1 MLSLWIGV
9 IFLYGYTVARGLL
22 SPLSTI
28 PGPWYTRF
36 TSLWIKYQEFTANR
50 RESVHR
56 LHKIYG
62 PVVRLSPNEVSFT
75 SLDAIKEIYASGGSG
90 YDKTEYYDLFRQF
103 KIKTMFS
110 TLLKDEHSKRKR
122 IFADRYAMTNIMKEK
137 PMAVIHERAMAFIS
151 KCVEAGQKSVDVYS
165 LLHCYALDCVTHFMF
180 SPGGLRSL
188 NIAEDFDI
196 MHELTYHQSL
206 QKNLLEYYLPSL
218 APYFP
223 KSLHARSA
231 PKANQYVL
239 EMASQTNLDGHSL
252 MEKLKRKE
260 SSLEL
265 MQAAAECKD
274 HMAAGIDTT
283 GDGLCFLMWELSQ
296 PQNLC
301 FQQRLYKELT
311 ASPANAPLDSYIYL
325 DAVIKEALRC
335 APPIPMSLPR
345 YVPAGGR
352 EIDGYV
358 VPEHTIVSCQPY
370 SVHRIN
376 ESVFPEPD
384 RFNPERWLAEE
395 GATERNRLFF
405 SFATGGRGCTG
416 KNLALVEMK
425 MLLRE
430 VYSRYRTMVASDM
443 TASMKLDDQIISSR
457 PEGQSWPAEE
467 TTDTIVMSVKDWY
480 VDLRI
485 ETETGK
491 IDWAIAGQRI
501 VESQEPLRVTFSHE
515 LDSHNAFETID
526 CGTFVPL
533 PNGDDLEMGSMPR
546 HDLPGAPDKEYEEV
560 WRELPFREGPEGPDK
575 GLSWV
580 LESDDGDLGSGEG
593 EVTVTKTFIG
603 RIWGT
608 YLALSQEQTHT
619 RQKTPSGDLVV
630 KKSGAD
636 VSARREEWS
645 SGWNEKYLVGEAAGS
660 LPSMMVGFDEEGKG
674 SWKIPGEKVEVQGKK
689 YIVRAFE
696 KI

>member
-1 MLSLWIGV
+1 MLSLWAGA
-9 IFLYGYTVARGLL
+9 IFLCGYIVVRGFL
-22 SPLSTI
+22 SPLSAI

-36 TSLWIKYQEFTANR
+36 TSLWLKYQEFTANR

-62 PVVRLSPNEVSFT
+62 SVVRLGPDEVSFT

-103 KIKTMFS
+103 KIK
-110 TLLKDEHSKRKR
+110 
-122 IFADRYAMTNIMKEK
+122 YAMTNIMKEK
-137 PMAVIHERAMAFIS
+137 PMAAIHGRAMAFIS
-151 KCVEAGQKSVDVYS
+151 KCAEAGQDSVDVYS

-188 NIAEDFDI
+188 DVAKDYEI

-223 KSLHARSA
+223 KFLHARSA

-239 EMASQTNLDGHSL
+239 DMAGQIEHDDHSL
-252 MEKLKRKE
+252 IEKLKRKA
-260 SSLEL
+260 SNLEL

-301 FQQRLYKELT
+301 FQHKLYKEL
-311 ASPANAPLDSYIYL
+311 AAAPANTPLDSYVYL

-352 EIDGYV
+352 EINGFFVPGY
-358 VPEHTIVSCQPY
+358 TIVSCQPY
-370 SVHRIN
+370 SVHRMDD
-376 ESVFPEPD
+376 SVFPEPD
-384 RFNPERWLAEE
+384 RFNPDRWLVEE
-395 GATERNRLFF
+395 GAAERNRLFF

-430 VYSRYRTMVASDM
+430 VYSRYRTTVASDM

-457 PEGQSWPAEE
+457 PKGQSCKLVFTA
-467 TTDTIVMSVKDWY
+467 
-480 VDLRI
+480 I
-485 ETETGK
+485 E
-491 IDWAIAGQRI
+491 
-501 VESQEPLRVTFSHE
+501 
-515 LDSHNAFETID
+515 
-526 CGTFVPL
+526 
-533 PNGDDLEMGSMPR
+533 
-546 HDLPGAPDKEYEEV
+546 
-560 WRELPFREGPEGPDK
+560 
-575 GLSWV
+575 
-580 LESDDGDLGSGEG
+580 
-593 EVTVTKTFIG
+593 
-603 RIWGT
+603 
-608 YLALSQEQTHT
+608 
-619 RQKTPSGDLVV
+619 
-630 KKSGAD
+630 
-636 VSARREEWS
+636 
-645 SGWNEKYLVGEAAGS
+645 
-660 LPSMMVGFDEEGKG
+660 
-674 SWKIPGEKVEVQGKK
+674 
-689 YIVRAFE
+689 
-696 KI
+696 

>member
-1 MLSLWIGV
+1 MLSLWAGAIFLCGCIV
-9 IFLYGYTVARGLL
+9 IFGFL

-36 TSLWIKYQEFTANR
+36 TSFWIKYQEFTANR

-62 PVVRLSPNEVSFT
+62 PVVRLSPNELSFT

-137 PMAVIHERAMAFIS
+137 PMAVIHERAMTFVS

-180 SPGGLRSL
+180 SPGGLKSL
-188 NIAEDFDI
+188 NVAEDYEI

-206 QKNLLEYYLPSL
+206 QKNLLEYYLPLL

-223 KSLHARSA
+223 KFLHARSS
-231 PKANQYVL
+231 PKANQYVID
-239 EMASQTNLDGHSL
+239 MAAQTSLDGHSL

-260 SSLEL
+260 SNLEL

-283 GDGLCFLMWELSQ
+283 GDGLCFLIWELSQ
-296 PQNLC
+296 PENLC
-301 FQQRLYKELT
+301 FQDKLYKELM
-311 ASPANAPLDSYIYL
+311 AAPANSPLDSYVYL

-352 EIDGYV
+352 EIDGFV
-358 VPEHTIVSCQPY
+358 VPGNTIVSCQPY
-370 SVHRIN
+370 SVHRAN
-376 ESVFPEPD
+376 DSVFPEPD
-384 RFNPERWLAEE
+384 RFNPDRWLVEE
-395 GATERNRLFF
+395 GAAERNRLFF

-430 VYSRYRTMVASDM
+430 VYSRYRTTVASDM
-443 TASMKLDDQIISSR
+443 TASMKLEDQIISSR
-457 PEGQSWPAEE
+457 PKGQSC
-467 TTDTIVMSVKDWY
+467 M
-480 VDLRI
+480 
-485 ETETGK
+485 
-491 IDWAIAGQRI
+491 
-501 VESQEPLRVTFSHE
+501 
-515 LDSHNAFETID
+515 LDF
-526 CGTFVPL
+526 
-533 PNGDDLEMGSMPR
+533 
-546 HDLPGAPDKEYEEV
+546 
-560 WRELPFREGPEGPDK
+560 
-575 GLSWV
+575 
-580 LESDDGDLGSGEG
+580 
-593 EVTVTKTFIG
+593 
-603 RIWGT
+603 
-608 YLALSQEQTHT
+608 
-619 RQKTPSGDLVV
+619 
-630 KKSGAD
+630 AD
-636 VSARREEWS
+636 I
-645 SGWNEKYLVGEAAGS
+645 K
-660 LPSMMVGFDEEGKG
+660 
-674 SWKIPGEKVEVQGKK
+674 
-689 YIVRAFE
+689 
-696 KI
+696 